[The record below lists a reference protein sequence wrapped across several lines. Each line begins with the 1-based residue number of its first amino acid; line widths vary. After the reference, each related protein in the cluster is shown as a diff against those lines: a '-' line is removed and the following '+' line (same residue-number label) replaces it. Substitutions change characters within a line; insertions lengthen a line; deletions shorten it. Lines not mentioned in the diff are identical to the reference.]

1 MSKEKVIRNQI
12 MNELGKDPCLLI
24 FSNPTGVAEYID
36 EETGKKYTVSYGLGG
51 IPGGPDLIILIH
63 WKHASGMRGCQ
74 TLGIEVKR
82 PGEVQRD
89 NQKDWAR
96 AAGMRGM
103 VVTRCESKEQ
113 GAAFVK
119 HQKHMLERIGLI
131 PTRAAPAVYSV
142 SSSWPG

>member
-1 MSKEKVIRNQI
+1 MSEKKIRNQI
-12 MNELGKDPCLLI
+12 MNELGKDPCLLV
-24 FSNPTGVAEYID
+24 FSNPSGVAEYIE

-51 IPGGPDLIILIH
+51 SPGGPDLIVLIH
-63 WKHASGMRGCQ
+63 WKHASGQRGCQ

-82 PGEVQRD
+82 AGEKLRG
-89 NQKDWAR
+89 NQETWKR

-103 VVTRCESKEQ
+103 VVMRCESKEE

-131 PTRAAPAVYSV
+131 PTRAEPAIYSIP
-142 SSSWPG
+142 SSWPG